1 MRDSALQRRFVR
13 ADTRSMLDQ
22 PLSQRLREIRETHAP
37 PAPELEPLQ
46 EAPRRLP
53 LGELLIEKGL
63 LTEPDLILALAHQRH
78 DGRPLGQILISM
90 GVLTEQELART
101 LAEQHGFDFSMS
113 LRRRLAP
120 VARPKAE
127 HEPAEGAFEP
137 EPEQEPVERY
147 LVREPGHDD
156 SLHVADSFLDA
167 ADAAFELIDERDPAE
182 LEIVR
187 ARDGEFEHLWSYN
200 RAASQPLAS

>member
-1 MRDSALQRRFVR
+1 
-13 ADTRSMLDQ
+13 MLDQ

-37 PAPELEPLQ
+37 PATQPDPVPEL
-46 EAPRRLP
+46 PRRLP

-63 LTEPDLILALAHQRH
+63 LTEPDLVLALAHQRA

-113 LRRRLAP
+113 LRRRLSP
-120 VARPKAE
+120 VVRPKDE
-127 HEPAEGAFEP
+127 HHVHEPADDAP
-137 EPEQEPVERY
+137 EPEVVERY
-147 LVREPGHDD
+147 LVREPGSDE

-167 ADAAFELIDERDPAE
+167 ADAAFELIEERDPAE

-187 ARDGEFEHLWSYN
+187 AREGELERLWSYN
-200 RAASQPLAS
+200 RADSAEPLAS

>member
-1 MRDSALQRRFVR
+1 
-13 ADTRSMLDQ
+13 MLDQ

-37 PAPELEPLQ
+37 PAPQLEPLQ

-63 LTEPDLILALAHQRH
+63 LTQPDLVLALAHQRD

-113 LRRRLAP
+113 LRRRLSP
-120 VARPKAE
+120 VARPKVE
-127 HEPAEGAFEP
+127 DEPAEDAFEP
-137 EPEQEPVERY
+137 EVVERY
-147 LVREPGHDD
+147 LVREPGNDAP
-156 SLHVADSFLDA
+156 LHVADSFLDA
-167 ADAAFELIDERDPAE
+167 ADTAFELIDEHDPAE

-187 ARDGEFEHLWSYN
+187 DRDGDLEHVWSYN
-200 RAASQPLAS
+200 RAASEPLAS